1 MMNMIAD
8 MFATIAPPP
17 GDGSAALALT
27 ALWWAA
33 VSVAVLHTLAGP
45 DHYLP
50 FIAIAKSRGYS
61 MGKTLLWTL
70 FCGLGHVGSALL
82 LAVGFV
88 WFSHWLAQERYE
100 WLENNRGD
108 LAAYSLIGLGTA
120 YILWS
125 LRHRLQ
131 HRKGLAHHH
140 AFGLGHASSGRE
152 PNGKASI
159 TVWVMFIIFVLGPC
173 EALLPVLMS
182 ASVLG
187 MSAVIS
193 ATLLFSTATIGAMLF
208 MVAAGMLG
216 LRYVKVPFLQ
226 RYAHETAGFAI
237 LLCGLL
243 ILCGL

>member
-8 MFATIAPPP
+8 MFATVAPPL
-17 GDGSAALALT
+17 GDGSPAPALT

-70 FCGLGHVGSALL
+70 LCGFGHVGSALL

-88 WFSHWLAQERYE
+88 RFSHWLAQEQYE

-140 AFGLGHASSGRE
+140 AFGFGHAFSGQK
-152 PNGKASI
+152 PNGKASV

-193 ATLLFSTATIGAMLF
+193 ATLLFSAATIGAMLF

-226 RYAHETAGFAI
+226 RYAHETAGFTI

>member
-1 MMNMIAD
+1 MNTITHMIA
-8 MFATIAPPP
+8 AAVSSS
-17 GDGSAALALT
+17 GDGSTALALT

-61 MGKTLLWTL
+61 MSKTLLWTFL
-70 FCGLGHVGSALL
+70 CGLGHIGSALL
-82 LAVGFV
+82 LAVAFV
-88 WFSHWLAQERYE
+88 RFSRWLAQEQFG

-108 LAAYSLIGLGTA
+108 LAAYSLIGLGAA

-140 AFGLGHASSGRE
+140 AFRRGHASSGQE

-159 TVWVMFIIFVLGPC
+159 TIWVMFIILVLGPC

-182 ASVLG
+182 SIVLG
-187 MSAVIS
+187 TSAVIS
-193 ATLLFSTATIGAMLF
+193 STLLFSATTIGTMLF

-216 LRYVKVPFLQ
+216 LRYVKIPFLQ
-226 RYAHETAGFAI
+226 QYAHETAGFTI

>member
-1 MMNMIAD
+1 MNTITN
-8 MFATIAPPP
+8 MFATTAPAQ
-17 GDGSAALALT
+17 GDGSTALALT

-61 MGKTLLWTL
+61 MGKTMLWTFL
-70 FCGLGHVGSALL
+70 CGLGHVGSALL
-82 LAVGFV
+82 LAVAFV
-88 WFSHWLAQERYE
+88 WFSHWLAQEQFE

-108 LAAYSLIGLGTA
+108 LAAYSLIGLGSA

-140 AFGLGHASSGRE
+140 AFGPGHASTGLE

-159 TVWVMFIIFVLGPC
+159 TVWVVFIIFVLGPC
-173 EALLPVLMS
+173 EALLPVLMGS
-182 ASVLG
+182 SVLG

-193 ATLLFSTATIGAMLF
+193 STLLFSAATIGTMLF

-216 LRYVKVPFLQ
+216 LRYVKIHFLQ
-226 RYAHETAGFAI
+226 RYAHETAGFTI

>member
-1 MMNMIAD
+1 MNSITHLL
-8 MFATIAPPP
+8 ATIPPAS
-17 GDGSAALALT
+17 GDGSTVLALT
-27 ALWWAA
+27 ALWWAS

-61 MGKTLLWTL
+61 MRRTLLWAL
-70 FCGLGHVGSALL
+70 LCGLGHIGSALL
-82 LAVGFV
+82 LAVAFV
-88 WFSHWLAQERYE
+88 WFSRWLAQEQFE

-108 LAAYSLIGLGTA
+108 LAAYTLIGLGAA

-140 AFGLGHASSGRE
+140 AFSLGHASSGQE
-152 PNGKASI
+152 PSGKASI

-193 ATLLFSTATIGAMLF
+193 STLLFSAATIGTMLF

-216 LRYVKVPFLQ
+216 LRYVKVAFLQ
-226 RYAHETAGFAI
+226 RYAHETAGFTI